1 MLFQNIKKVRYLK
14 HYNLR
19 KCYFMADEL
28 QHSSKNIAS
37 LDIQAKELGIGGDL
51 SPETDEILYKK
62 RMQKRKEVQSKR
74 LKVRKTKKGLLI
86 VFTGNGKGKTTASL
100 GMALRTIGHG
110 HKVAIIQFI
119 KGGWTTGEEKAL
131 KNLSSNISWQALGEG
146 FTWETQDR
154 VRDKELVKEAWQI
167 AKKFIIDESYKLV
180 ILDEINIATKL
191 GYLSPGEIIK
201 FIKSLNNRKNHIV
214 LTGRGASE
222 SIINQADLVT
232 EMKLIRHPFKEQGI
246 KAQECVEF

>member
-1 MLFQNIKKVRYLK
+1 MSAEKPPSS
-14 HYNLR
+14 R
-19 KCYFMADEL
+19 K
-28 QHSSKNIAS
+28 ITS
-37 LDIQAKELGIGGDL
+37 LDLKAKELGIGGKL
-51 SPETDEILYKK
+51 SPETDESLYKK
-62 RMQKRKEVQSKR
+62 RMQQRKNVQLKR
-74 LKVRKTKKGLLI
+74 LKERKTKKGLLI

-131 KNLSSNISWQALGEG
+131 KMLSPNISWHALGEG

-154 VRDKELVKEAWQI
+154 VRDEELVKGAWQV
-167 AKKFIIDESYKLV
+167 AKSFINDESYKLI

-191 GYLSPGEIIK
+191 GYISPKEILTYIQS
-201 FIKSLNNRKNHIV
+201 INNRKNHIV

-222 SIINQADLVT
+222 LIINQADLVT
-232 EMKLIRHPFKEQGI
+232 EMKLIKHPFKEQGI
-246 KAQECVEF
+246 KAQKCIEF

>member
-1 MLFQNIKKVRYLK
+1 MQKELLSSEKIF
-14 HYNLR
+14 NL
-19 KCYFMADEL
+19 D
-28 QHSSKNIAS
+28 N
-37 LDIQAKELGIGGDL
+37 QAKELGIGGKL
-51 SPETDEILYKK
+51 SPETNESSYKK
-62 RMQKRKEVQSKR
+62 RMQQRKDIQAER
-74 LKVRKTKKGLLI
+74 LKNRKAQKGLLI

-110 HKVAIIQFI
+110 YKVAIIQFI

-131 KNLSSNISWQALGEG
+131 KNLSSNISWHALGEG

-154 VRDKELVKEAWQI
+154 IRDEKLVQEAWQL
-167 AKKFIIDESYKLV
+167 AKKYIENKSYKLI

-191 GYLSPGEIIK
+191 GYLDSEEIIT
-201 FIKSLNNRKNHIV
+201 FLKSLNNRKNHIV

-222 SIINQADLVT
+222 SIIDYADLVT

-246 KAQECVEF
+246 KAQKCVEF